1 MKQQLNKDV
10 RIYPNTFP
18 PLTKFKYYF
27 PSNMS
32 RYYTKFYTKNI
43 ATANASIIISQI

>member
-1 MKQQLNKDV
+1 MKQQLNKDA
-10 RIYPNTFP
+10 RIYPNTFL
-18 PLTKFKYYF
+18 PLTKLYYF

-32 RYYTKFYTKNI
+32 RYYTKVYSKNI